1 MPDLGSQ
8 PTRTSVTIKQNGD
21 GRDAKI
27 AAATEQQAGVM
38 TAAMARQLNECVEV
52 LGIGGGAAVVK
63 LHAHAPMQ
71 PQGAIAPVGAI
82 PKLDMSLPAPAQPAP
97 AAPAEVI
104 PPDDIRNLA
113 SRLMT
118 LERNATSLADHQNII
133 GMLTALRDDVAQRLL
148 AIEAR
153 LGKLETE
160 TKMKPAGLP
169 APDPELDQIRRE
181 LDALRTQQAD
191 TDNLVRAVNDMIN
204 DPTPVLQPTD

>member
-8 PTRTSVTIKQNGD
+8 PTRTSVVIRQNGD

-27 AAATEQQAGVM
+27 AGATEKQAGVM
-38 TAAMARQLNECVEV
+38 TADQAYQLNQCVEA
-52 LGIGGGAAVVK
+52 LGISGSNPVVQ
-63 LHAHAPMQ
+63 LHAHAPIE
-71 PQGAIAPVGAI
+71 PQGAVRGAMV

-97 AAPAEVI
+97 HAPAEVI

-118 LERNATSLADHQNII
+118 LERNAGSLADIQNII
-133 GMLTALRDDVAQRLL
+133 GMLTALRDEVSQRLV

-169 APDPELDQIRRE
+169 APVPELDAIRRD
-181 LDALRTQQAD
+181 LDALRSQQAD

>member
-8 PTRTSVTIKQNGD
+8 PTRTSVVIKQNGD

-27 AAATEQQAGVM
+27 AGATEKQAGVM
-38 TAAMARQLNECVEV
+38 TADMVSQLNQCVEV
-52 LGIGGGAAVVK
+52 LGIQGGGRAVVQ
-63 LHAHAPMQ
+63 LHAHAPME
-71 PQGAIAPVGAI
+71 PRGALAPA
-82 PKLDMSLPAPAQPAP
+82 LDMSLPKPATMAP

-118 LERNATSLADHQNII
+118 LERNTMSVADHQNII
-133 GMLTALRDDVAQRLL
+133 GMLTALRDETAQRLL

-160 TKMKPAGLP
+160 NKMKPAGLP
-169 APDPELDQIRRE
+169 APDPDVAELRRQLDQ
-181 LDALRTQQAD
+181 LMLKQAD